1 MPPRNNPTLPNDTAR
16 SIAVNALLAF
26 TREDRDLQD
35 TLDAVFQSGKVESR
49 EKPLAAEL
57 ALGSCRRLITLDHL
71 IDQYSS
77 RPLKR
82 IEPLLLHILRVGLY
96 QLLFLQH
103 TPDFAAVDQA
113 VRQAHQAGGKGAAG
127 FINAVLRSCQRDM
140 DAKINQPDQPDQ
152 PDPAFSQR
160 TLWIDQDTAQLFKKN
175 ILPDPATNPAKYFS
189 KAYAHPVW
197 LVEKWLKR
205 CTPQLVHQLCLANN
219 SRPALTLRV
228 NTLHSSSAN
237 LQKLLQDAGFSTLS
251 SGPALQLLQPAQPD
265 DLPGYHQG
273 LFSVQDPAAMSVA
286 PLLQPQPGR
295 RILDL
300 CAAPGGKT
308 THLAERMQN
317 QGVIVACD
325 VNAGKLQ
332 RIQQNCRRLGI
343 TIVQTCLPEELDGI
357 TAAGGPFDAILA
369 DVPCSNTGVLA
380 RRVEVRHRL
389 KPVLIQRLAALQQQL
404 LQKAVSMLKKDG
416 RILYSTCSIE
426 PAENESLIRKF
437 LAQNP
442 AFHLLSQR
450 TILPGQEPLPAAELS
465 APALRHDGGFTAL
478 LA

>member
-35 TLDAVFQSGKVESR
+35 TLDAVFQTGKIESR

-57 ALGSCRRLITLDHL
+57 ALGCCRRLITLDHL
-71 IDQYSS
+71 IEQYSS

-82 IEPLLLHILRVGLY
+82 IEPLLLHILRIGLY
-96 QLLFLQH
+96 QLLYLQH

-127 FINAVLRSCQRDM
+127 FANAVLRSCQRDL
-140 DAKINQPDQPDQ
+140 DAKIGQPDQ
-152 PDPAFSQR
+152 PDPALPQR
-160 TLWIDQDTAQLFKKN
+160 TLWIDEDTAQLFKKN

-205 CTPQLVHQLCLANN
+205 YSPQLVHQLCLANN

-228 NTLHSSSAN
+228 NTLRSSSAK

-251 SGPALQLLQPAQPD
+251 CGPALQLLQPAQPD
-265 DLPGYHQG
+265 DLPGYHEG
-273 LFSVQDPAAMSVA
+273 FFSVQDPAAMSVA
-286 PLLQPQPGR
+286 PLLPPQPGQ

-317 QGVIVACD
+317 HGCIVACD

-357 TAAGGPFDAILA
+357 VAAGGPFDTILA

-389 KPVLIQRLAALQQQL
+389 KPVLIQRLVALQQQL
-404 LQKAVSMLKKDG
+404 LQKAVSMLKKGG

-426 PAENESLIRKF
+426 PAENEILVQKF
-437 LAQNP
+437 LQKHP
-442 AFHLLSQR
+442 DFRLLEQR
-450 TILPGQEPLPAAELS
+450 GILPGKEAIAIGDSEGKP
-465 APALRHDGGFTAL
+465 LRHDGGYTAL
-478 LA
+478 LG